1 MRKILQPLR
10 RRIGDYIMEFF
21 DNAVNKAKE
30 AFDIACKKT
39 NEVVST
45 QKQKFDAASVAN
57 KRDHD
62 FEALGRLYFETVK
75 DVEALENEEIKALI
89 KEIKLKNEQIN
100 EINREINNAK
110 NKRVCPNCSAV
121 IEKDAVFCSSCGE
134 RVITDE

>member
-1 MRKILQPLR
+1 M
-10 RRIGDYIMEFF
+10 DFF
-21 DNAVNKAKE
+21 DNAMNKAKE

-75 DVEALENEEIKALI
+75 DIDSVEDGEIKALI

-100 EINREINNAK
+100 EINKEINNAK

-121 IEKDAVFCSSCGE
+121 IDKDAVFCSACGE
-134 RVITDE
+134 KVTIDE